1 VKVTVQLQT
10 FNLGGNLMDK
20 QNCKENERRVDQLEN
35 LVEKETRT
43 QRHLENTKDIPS
55 SKQNMEHVY
64 QIQQE
69 RKEEIDHLK
78 NIIVHGEHSNNNQL
92 ENLEKRY
99 NYTEG
104 YLSHNADH
112 MSKQTL
118 ENTEEKQKHRKEQ
131 MDQLK

>member
-1 VKVTVQLQT
+1 
-10 FNLGGNLMDK
+10 MDK
-20 QNCKENERRVDQLEN
+20 QNCKENERRIDHLEN

-64 QIQQE
+64 EIQQE
-69 RKEEIDHLK
+69 RQEEIDHLK
-78 NIIVHGEHSNNNQL
+78 NIIVHGEHSNHNQL

-104 YLSHNADH
+104 YLSHNADR
-112 MSKQTL
+112 MSQDTL
-118 ENTEEKQKHRKEQ
+118 ENAKEKQKHRKEQ
-131 MDQLK
+131 MDQLR